1 MKLTSTAISLLKN
14 LEVII
19 MRFSEYCETV
29 ENTEQEQQLLQF
41 MKQDKMK
48 DAEKV
53 FEKLSRIPVVGK
65 LFSAVIALGDYESI
79 EAYKQSEHYDNI
91 KDWRFTIDYDKN
103 SLSIGMNEEQQKKAL
118 KVLAIFGAIIT
129 LIVIARKLGCCK
141 NKERTS

>member
-1 MKLTSTAISLLKN
+1 
-14 LEVII
+14 

-53 FEKLSRIPVVGK
+53 FEKLSRIPIIGK
-65 LFSAVIALGDYESI
+65 LFSAVVALSNYESI
-79 EAYKQSEHYDNI
+79 AAYKQSEHYDNI
-91 KDWRFTIDYDKN
+91 KNWKFAIDYDKN
-103 SLSIGMNEEQQKKAL
+103 SMSIGMNEEQQKKVL

-141 NKERTS
+141 NKESKS